1 MNERSSKLGGA
12 RRRGGYTLLEL
23 MVVLVLMGIAAALVI
38 PNVRGS
44 ENIRIQTAV
53 RAIASDI
60 MYAQSD
66 ALAYQARRAV
76 VFDPAS
82 NDYWIAEVSSD
93 ELDFDT
99 DAMYKIDGPDQ
110 RFLVDVDITSGGAA
124 QIVSADF
131 DGDEVLI
138 FDELGGPVAALD
150 SDGPSAGGNIVVGGD
165 DGTAYQLAVEPYTG
179 RVTVQR
185 FGAVAGDDD

>member
-1 MNERSSKLGGA
+1 MIARSSNVGGS
-12 RRRGGYTLLEL
+12 RGSGGYTLLEL
-23 MVVLVLMGIAAALVI
+23 MVVLVLMGVAAAMVV

-76 VFDPAS
+76 VFDPAG
-82 NDYWIAEVSSD
+82 NTYWIAEVNSD

-99 DAMYKIDGPDQ
+99 DAMYKVDGPDQ

-131 DGDEVLI
+131 DGDAILV
-138 FDELGGPVAALD
+138 FDELAGPVAGID
-150 SDGPSAGGNIVVGGD
+150 SDAPSAGGNIVVGGD

-185 FGAVAGDDD
+185 FGAVAGDGD

>member
-1 MNERSSKLGGA
+1 MKVCSSRLGEGWF
-12 RRRGGYTLLEL
+12 RRGYTLLEL
-23 MVVLVLMGIAAALVI
+23 MIVLVLMGIAAALVV

-76 VFDPAS
+76 VFDPAGNS
-82 NDYWIAEVSSD
+82 YWIAEVSGD

-99 DAMYKIDGPDQ
+99 DAMYKIDGPNQ
-110 RFLVDVDITSGGAA
+110 RFLVDIDITSGGAA
-124 QIVSADF
+124 QLISAGF
-131 DGDEVLI
+131 DGNPVLV
-138 FDELGGPVAALD
+138 FDELGGPVAGLD
-150 SDGPSAGGNIVVGGD
+150 SDAPSAGGSIVVGGD
-165 DGTAYQLAVEPYTG
+165 DGTAYELRVEPYTG

-185 FGAVAGDDD
+185 FGG

>member
-1 MNERSSKLGGA
+1 MKVRSYRLGGGW
-12 RRRGGYTLLEL
+12 RRRGYTLLEL
-23 MVVLVLMGIAAALVI
+23 MVVLVLMGIAAALVV

-44 ENIRIQTAV
+44 ESIRIQTAV

-82 NDYWIAEVSSD
+82 NTYWIAEVSGD

-99 DAMYKIDGPDQ
+99 QAMYKIDGPEQ
-110 RFLVDVDITSGGAA
+110 RFLVDIDQTSGGVA
-124 QIVSADF
+124 QLISADF
-131 DGDEVLI
+131 DGEAVLV
-138 FDELGGPVAALD
+138 FDELGGPVAGID
-150 SDGPSAGGNIVVGGD
+150 SDAPSAGGAIIIGSD
-165 DGTAYQLAVEPYTG
+165 DGTAYQLNVEPYTG
-179 RVTVQR
+179 RVTVER
-185 FGAVAGDDD
+185 FGG